1 MRNACRGPISLPL
14 NPPVARAH
22 SEVAPIVTY
31 FTIDKK
37 KMASWERLIRF
48 EDEAGNVHFGE
59 PVFETNDSS
68 SINELAD
75 SGKLEARRLV
85 GSDLFS
91 LSASTEV
98 VKVKKLVALLSPR
111 DVPIVKCVGL
121 NYMKHSE

>member
-1 MRNACRGPISLPL
+1 MTA
-14 NPPVARAH
+14 
-22 SEVAPIVTY
+22 
-31 FTIDKK
+31 
-37 KMASWERLIRF
+37 WERLIRF

-59 PVFETNDSS
+59 PLFGSNDPT
-68 SINELAD
+68 SIHELVEREE
-75 SGKLEARRLV
+75 LQTRRLV

-91 LSASTEV
+91 LSASTEI